1 MLRKLL
7 GGLAVVALVST
18 SAVAAH
24 EQFRIIGKIVKFENW
39 RLDVETANGETFV
52 FPLHEHS
59 LIWRDKR
66 RVTAKELRAGGSVF
80 VDISADSP
88 YDADRFIV
96 GVTLVPPLAP
106 KAGKQPVTQPSRR

>member
-7 GGLAVVALVST
+7 GGLAVMALVST
-18 SAVAAH
+18 STVAAH

-39 RLDVETANGETFV
+39 RLDVETADGETFV

-59 LIWRDKR
+59 VIWRDKT
-66 RVTAKELRAGGSVF
+66 RVTAKELRVGRSVF
-80 VDISADSP
+80 VDVSADSL

-96 GVTLVPPLAP
+96 GVTLIPSLAP
-106 KAGKQPVTQPSRR
+106 KGGKQPVAQPSRR

>member
-7 GGLAVVALVST
+7 GGLAVMALVST
-18 SAVAAH
+18 STVAAH

-39 RLDVETANGETFV
+39 RLDVETADGETFV

-59 LIWRDKR
+59 VIWRDKK
-66 RVTAKELRAGGSVF
+66 RVTTKELRVGGSVF

-96 GVTLVPPLAP
+96 GVTLVPPLVP
-106 KAGKQPVTQPSRR
+106 KGGKQPVTQPARR